1 MEYRPMGQTGMNVS
15 EIGFGCGNVG
25 GLLIRGSHDDQVKAV
40 ARAMELGI
48 NYFDTASSYGDGQSE
63 TNLGKVLREL
73 NAPVYVGTKYRLFAD
88 DGSDLKGGVVR
99 SVEASLSRMGR
110 DNVDL
115 IQLHNRVGSERDLSR
130 DVLTVEDV
138 LGEVSEAV
146 QTLRSQGKIT
156 HWGLTGVGET
166 PALHRIADS
175 GAMQTI
181 QTVYSLLNPSA
192 AAAVGAEFDMPNYDK
207 LIDRAAAA
215 EMGVIGIRVL
225 AAGALAGFEQRHPMA
240 APSVGPIGSGRDYSQ
255 DLGRSADFRFLV
267 DEGYVDDLVE
277 ASLRFVLGNPSVS
290 TALVG
295 YSSMDHLEQAVKC
308 AAKGPLPGEALA
320 KLPAVWGRYAGG

>member
-88 DGSDLKGGVVR
+88 DDSDIKGGVVR

-115 IQLHNRVGSERDLSR
+115 IQLHNRVGSERDLGR

-138 LGEVSEAV
+138 LGEVNEAV
-146 QTLRSQGKIT
+146 QTLRAQGKIT

-192 AAAVGAEFDMPNYDK
+192 AAEVGAEFDMPNYDK

-240 APSVGPIGSGRDYSQ
+240 APSVGPIGSGRDYAQ

-290 TALVG
+290 TAMVG
-295 YSSMDHLEQAVKC
+295 YSSVDHLEQAVKC

-320 KLPAVWGRYAGG
+320 KLPAVWGRYSGG

>member
-1 MEYRPMGQTGMNVS
+1 MNVS

-25 GLLIRGSHDDQVKAV
+25 GLLIRGTHEEQVRAV

-48 NYFDTASSYGDGQSE
+48 NYFDTAMSYGNGQSE
-63 TNLGKVLREL
+63 TNLGRVLREL

-88 DGSDLKGGVVR
+88 DGADIKGGVIR
-99 SVEASLSRMGR
+99 AVEASLGRMVR
-110 DNVDL
+110 ENVDL

-130 DVLTVEDV
+130 DSLSVEDI
-138 LGEVSEAV
+138 LGEVNEAV
-146 QTLRSQGKIT
+146 ESLRSQGKIT

-175 GAMQTI
+175 GSMQTV

-192 AAAVGAEFDMPNYDK
+192 AVEVGPDFDMPNYDK
-207 LIDRAAAA
+207 LMDRASSSQ
-215 EMGVIGIRVL
+215 MGVIGIRVL
-225 AAGALAGFEQRHPMA
+225 AAGALAGFDQRHPMA
-240 APSVGPIGSGRDYSQ
+240 APSVGPIGSGRDYAQ

-267 DEGYVDDLVE
+267 DEGYADDLVE

-290 TALVG
+290 TALIG
-295 YSSMDHLEQAVKC
+295 YSSLDHLEQAVAC
-308 AAKGPLPGEALA
+308 AAKGPLPDEALA
-320 KLPAVWGRYAGG
+320 KLPAIWGRYTGG

>member
-25 GLLIRGSHDDQVKAV
+25 GLLIRGSHEDQVKAV

-115 IQLHNRVGSERDLSR
+115 IQLHNRVGSERDLGR

-138 LGEVSEAV
+138 LGEVNEAV
-146 QTLRSQGKIT
+146 QALRSQGKIR

-166 PALHRIADS
+166 SALHRIADS
-175 GAMQTI
+175 GAMRTI

-192 AAAVGAEFDMPNYDK
+192 AADVGAEFDMPNYDK
-207 LIDRAAAA
+207 LIDRATAS
-215 EMGVIGIRVL
+215 EMGVIAIRVL

-240 APSVGPIGSGRDYSQ
+240 APSVGPIGSGRDYAQ

-290 TALVG
+290 TAMVG
-295 YSSMDHLEQAVKC
+295 YSSVDHLEQAVKC

-320 KLPAVWGRYAGG
+320 KLPAVWGRYSE

>member
-40 ARAMELGI
+40 ARAIELGI

-88 DGSDLKGGVVR
+88 DDSDIKGGVVR

-130 DVLTVEDV
+130 DVLSVEDV
-138 LGEVSEAV
+138 LGEVKEAV

-192 AAAVGAEFDMPNYDK
+192 AAEVGAEFDMPNYDK

-240 APSVGPIGSGRDYSQ
+240 APSVGPIGSGRDYAQ

-290 TALVG
+290 TAMVG
-295 YSSMDHLEQAVKC
+295 YSSVDHLEQAVKC

-320 KLPAVWGRYAGG
+320 KLPAVWGRYSGG